1 MKHAF
6 TTLAIVLLLV
16 QPTSARIG
24 ENPQEVVARYGD
36 GKKFR
41 DRITAKGAETFRY
54 EKNGFIIDVVFLDGK
69 SVMEVIQR
77 KDRTITDE
85 DIKGLLKLYDSSATN
100 WRFDRREKRWERG
113 GKPKLVAYREPGH
126 EDFFFIK
133 DIEICDAAEKK
144 TKEGIKSL

>member
-1 MKHAF
+1 MKYAL
-6 TTLAIVLLLV
+6 TTAAIALLLI
-16 QPTSARIG
+16 QQTSARIG
-24 ENPQEVVARYGD
+24 ENAQEIVTRYGN

-41 DRITAKGAETFRY
+41 DRITAPGAETFRY
-54 EKNGFIIDVVFLDGK
+54 EKSGFTIDVVFLDGK

-85 DIKGLLKLYDSSATN
+85 DIKGFLKLYDSPATN
-100 WRFDRREKRWERG
+100 WRFDRKEKRWERG

-133 DIEICDAAEKK
+133 DIEVCNAAEKK
-144 TKEGIKSL
+144 TKEGVKSL